1 MQRRRSAAPHKFE
14 KNLAAHKAKLEH
26 KISKLKPGPRGDELS
41 KNGYDC
47 PPIWQGIAFL
57 AVTVL
62 VLYSVRGTF

>member
-1 MQRRRSAAPHKFE
+1 MQRRRSAPHKFE
-14 KNLAAHKAKLEH
+14 ENLAALKAKLEDRM
-26 KISKLKPGPRGDELS
+26 SKLKPGLLRDELS

>member
-1 MQRRRSAAPHKFE
+1 MQRRRSAPHKFE
-14 KNLAAHKAKLEH
+14 ENLAALKAKLED
-26 KISKLKPGPRGDELS
+26 KMSKLKPGPLRDELS

>member
-1 MQRRRSAAPHKFE
+1 MQRRRSAPHKFE
-14 KNLAAHKAKLEH
+14 EHLAALKAKLEG
-26 KISKLKPGPRGDELS
+26 KISKLKPDPPRDKLS

-62 VLYSVRGTF
+62 VLYSVRRTF